1 MHTLPIWVWFSF
13 FIIVA
18 GVIAMFYTYGNWRM
32 TLTLIFV
39 TLATVFIAS
48 EINDLNIYLGS
59 HFIGRY
65 DSLGVPFIVAG
76 PGWSILLDAWLLW
89 LIPVLFGILLSLGI
103 VKFWQD
109 LSSAKNHKEENSV
122 ETEIIIPLNSM
133 AKQFEAS
140 TIKQELGETKQ
151 KLTTTLEFAE
161 QQANE
166 KAALAI
172 KLLELEHEQKKTL
185 EDLTDEITGLNLQLS
200 AKLNENEILMSKN
213 FEQTEEIIRLKQS
226 LNNLR

>member
-18 GVIAMFYTYGNWRM
+18 GVIAMLYTRGNWRM
-32 TLTLIFV
+32 TLTLVFIA
-39 TLATVFIAS
+39 LISIFIAS
-48 EINDLNIYLGS
+48 EVNNLKDYVSS

-65 DSLGVPFIVAG
+65 DALGVPFIVAG

-89 LIPVLFGILLSLGI
+89 LIPVLFGSLLSLGI
-103 VKFWQD
+103 VKFWQS
-109 LSSAKNHKEENSV
+109 LGSTKNYRVENSV
-122 ETEIIIPLNSM
+122 ETEIIPLNSM
-133 AKQFEAS
+133 ARQFEAS

-151 KLTTTLEFAE
+151 KLTSTIEFAE

-172 KLLELEHEQKKTL
+172 KLLELEYEQKTTL
-185 EDLTDEITGLNLQLS
+185 EDLTDEITALNLQLS

-213 FEQTEEIIRLKQS
+213 FEQTEEIIKLKSS